1 LSVWESVLK
10 AALGRI
16 DRSQADIP
24 QVSGHA
30 KDLRQDL
37 GRLHGVLA
45 DRDVLAEVVFQQWNA
60 ALSGLPGRVGSFWQ
74 QYGTANPQG
83 TPSPVRSF
91 FRDMGLRRRLGLEL
105 VRNVWGQLIAPVQNG
120 KTEQEGLAE
129 NLHTALL
136 LYLRDRLGA
145 APPTVFV
152 HLRPRFA
159 DGDA

>member
-1 LSVWESVLK
+1 VTLRDLAGTGARQVALGAGPEALAGSLVVDVVNHLEPKLAADNPEEWGNLQLDINRTLLTWDQHSVDTLSVWESVLK
-10 AALGRI
+10 AALGRS

-83 TPSPVRSF
+83 TPSPVR
-91 FRDMGLRRRLGLEL
+91 
-105 VRNVWGQLIAPVQNG
+105 
-120 KTEQEGLAE
+120 
-129 NLHTALL
+129 
-136 LYLRDRLGA
+136 
-145 APPTVFV
+145 
-152 HLRPRFA
+152 
-159 DGDA
+159 